1 MKRLNV
7 IVSDAAHKAVR
18 DYQETHGIGTR
29 DEAVDKMIL
38 ASKKGIGA
46 KKA

>member
-1 MKRLNV
+1 M

-18 DYQETHGIGTR
+18 DYQEAHNIGTR
-29 DEAVDKMIL
+29 DEAVNKMIL
-38 ASKKGIGA
+38 ETKKGIGA

>member
-1 MKRLNV
+1 M

-18 DYQETHGIGTR
+18 DYQEAHSIGTR
-29 DEAVDKMIL
+29 DEAIEKMIL
-38 ASKKGIGA
+38 DCAKKGA

>member
-1 MKRLNV
+1 M
-7 IVSDAAHKAVR
+7 IVSDAAHRAVR

-29 DEAVDKMIL
+29 DEAVNKMIL
-38 ASKKGIGA
+38 ESKKGA